1 MNTLTLFLLV
11 LRAALLSTGGFGNAP
26 ALHADLVEARGWAS
40 DEQFG
45 AAFAVG
51 QVSPGPNGLW
61 VISLGYLVNGWPGAL
76 AALVAI
82 TLPPLLVVGVERAY
96 RHVQSHPATEG
107 FVRGLGL
114 AVTGAFLVVL
124 GRLLLGDA
132 GTIAPIR
139 PIIAIAACLLG
150 LAGRVPVV
158 IILLLA
164 ALAGILLGG

>member
-1 MNTLTLFLLV
+1 MNTLTLFLLI

-26 ALHADLVEARGWAS
+26 ALHADLVRTRGWAT

-76 AALVAI
+76 AALAAI
-82 TLPPLLVVGVERAY
+82 TLPPLLVVWVERAY
-96 RHVQSHPATEG
+96 QRVQSHPATEG

-114 AVTGAFLVVL
+114 SVTGAFLIVL
-124 GRLLLGDA
+124 GRLLVGEA
-132 GTIAPIR
+132 GTVAADQILIAF
-139 PIIAIAACLLG
+139 AALLLG
-150 LAGRVPVV
+150 LSGRVPTIV
-158 IILLLA
+158 ILLLA
-164 ALAGILLGG
+164 ALAGIVRGG